1 MDLTATVYRFDIS
14 LSDVDRAVYE
24 KLELRL
30 APHQLETPTYLLTR
44 MLAYGLEYRP
54 GIEIA
59 RGLFDTREPDVW
71 VRDYTGHVTHWI
83 RVGPQ
88 NAKSLHKASKAAEH
102 VIIYTYDDPS
112 LLQAQLSK
120 QKIYR
125 AKDIHLFS
133 LDPVFLKE
141 LESVM
146 DRRTVLDIYICSR
159 EIFVTAEG
167 RSFSGRVIQHQ
178 LE

>member
-1 MDLTATVYRFDIS
+1 
-14 LSDVDRAVYE
+14 
-24 KLELRL
+24 
-30 APHQLETPTYLLTR
+30 
-44 MLAYGLEYRP
+44 
-54 GIEIA
+54 
-59 RGLFDTREPDVW
+59 
-71 VRDYTGHVTHWI
+71 
-83 RVGPQ
+83 
-88 NAKSLHKASKAAEH
+88 
-102 VIIYTYDDPS
+102 
-112 LLQAQLSK
+112 K